1 MLRVGKM
8 REGLKKDI
16 KEVLSAYH
24 ADVEYW
30 LQTME
35 ANNINMITAGTPTFD
50 CYEDARAWRTKINA
64 VLKEFED
71 A

>member
-1 MLRVGKM
+1 M
-8 REGLKKDI
+8 REGLRKDI

-24 ADVEYW
+24 SDVVFWTE
-30 LQTME
+30 TME

-64 VLKEFED
+64 VLKEFEN